1 MDKIFFPYN
10 IINEHFANDEP
21 INTANNAVNNVAN
34 NAVNTGTSAVESGKD
49 TVNAGKDTVNN
60 AVNAGKDTVNNVGT
74 SAVNAGNDA
83 VTLAK
88 DNKIVVYVK
97 TIVGI
102 IILIASISMAIYRIK
117 KHADINKGEYE
128 NAGYIFGVILISFC
142 CNMCY
147 LPYAIVY
154 SFVFKKF

>member
-21 INTANNAVNNVAN
+21 INTANNAAN
-34 NAVNTGTSAVESGKD
+34 NAVNTGTSA
-49 TVNAGKDTVNN
+49 VNAGKDTVNN
-60 AVNAGKDTVNNVGT
+60 AVNAGKDTVNNAGT
-74 SAVNAGNDA
+74 SG
-83 VTLAK
+83 VTVVK
-88 DNKIVVYVK
+88 DNYDNKIVVYVR

-102 IILIASISMAIYRIK
+102 IILIASLSMAIYRIK

-147 LPYAIVY
+147 LPYAVVY
-154 SFVFKKF
+154 SFVFKQF